1 MVRDSLFVV
10 EKRLKIYGK
19 LKKKLL
25 MKEHQSAQI
34 SPRFFDLAKL
44 ALNLS
49 RKFYLRIFDD
59 LAARLSSARVATRI
73 IFPRK
78 GATLSN
84 LSGVKPFEADVGAS
98 NRICKWSWRLWPKR
112 VESLRSTTIHNTV
125 NSLNRSIN
133 NFALKFF
140 AWKHS
145 RAFYGREK
153 LIWLFP
159 KLVRFPYFL
168 RRSAEIAFTPFSIMQ

>member
-1 MVRDSLFVV
+1 
-10 EKRLKIYGK
+10 
-19 LKKKLL
+19 

-34 SPRFFDLAKL
+34 SPSFFDLAKL

-84 LSGVKPFEADVGAS
+84 LSGVKPFEAAVGAS
-98 NRICKWSWRLWPKR
+98 NRICKCSWRLRPKR
-112 VESLRSTTIHNTV
+112 VESLRSTTRHTTV
-125 NSLNRSIN
+125 NTFNVSLN
-133 NFALKFF
+133 NFCFKFS

-145 RAFYGREK
+145 RAFYAREK

-168 RRSAEIAFTPFSIMQ
+168 RRSAQIAFTPFSIMQ

>member
-1 MVRDSLFVV
+1 MVRDSLFFV

-78 GATLSN
+78 RRN
-84 LSGVKPFEADVGAS
+84 IIKFERRQTFRGCCW
-98 NRICKWSWRLWPKR
+98 RIKQ
-112 VESLRSTTIHNTV
+112 N
-125 NSLNRSIN
+125 
-133 NFALKFF
+133 
-140 AWKHS
+140 
-145 RAFYGREK
+145 
-153 LIWLFP
+153 
-159 KLVRFPYFL
+159 
-168 RRSAEIAFTPFSIMQ
+168 MQMVLAVVAKKG